1 MSLSW
6 TAPADVLTEGAEPGW
21 AGIWTLTHAAARA
34 ALHLADALPLIDALD
49 VIYAASDLRVAQ
61 DKLEWGHSGLPARCA
76 AVDLGPLDSNDG
88 FTRGRHVL
96 DQLTTAAL
104 TRASDLLDADL
115 TIADVLTLADVE
127 AALRRARE
135 KILGPRP

>member
-6 TAPADVLTEGAEPGW
+6 TAPADVLTEYAEPGW

-34 ALHLADALPLIDALD
+34 ALHLADALPLIDAIEL
-49 VIYAASDLRVAQ
+49 IYAASHLREAQ
-61 DKLEWGHSGLPARCA
+61 GKLESARPELPARCA
-76 AVDLGPLDSNDG
+76 AVDLGPLDSDQD
-88 FTRGRHVL
+88 FTQAQLVL

-104 TRASDLLDADL
+104 NRASDLFDADL
-115 TIADVLTLADVE
+115 TIAEVLTLADVE

>member
-6 TAPADVLTEGAEPGW
+6 TAPADVLTEGTEPGW

-34 ALHLADALPLIDALD
+34 ALHLADAVPLIDALD
-49 VIYAASDLRVAQ
+49 VIYAAADLREAQ
-61 DKLEWGHSGLPARCA
+61 DKLEWANPALPARCA

-88 FTRGRHVL
+88 FTRGRLVL

-104 TRASDLLDADL
+104 NRASDLFDEDL
-115 TIADVLTLADVE
+115 TIADVLALADVE